1 MIDKFCEYITNKI
14 RKEMPEVDD
23 EKAEVIKYGLQLLF
37 GELPKLFILA
47 GIALVLGVFKWT
59 IITFGLMLPYRM
71 YSGGFHLKTHIGCMI
86 RNFNNVYRKCIYES
100 IYSNVYISKNNYG
113 SVYMAFCNNYY

>member
-1 MIDKFCEYITNKI
+1 MIDKFCEYIVNKI

-86 RNFNNVYRKCIYES
+86 RNFNNVHRKCIYES

-113 SVYMAFCNNYY
+113 SVYMAFCNNYD